1 MNQESRN
8 HKDTIKATGE
18 LWKAIL
24 WPHPGVREKSFGGVG
39 SLAEVTFFSAS
50 AVPHR
55 KEEEEGEEEKEE
67 QEEEYEEE
75 EDR

>member
-24 WPHPGVREKSFGGVG
+24 WPHPGVRKKSFGGVG
-39 SLAEVTFFSAS
+39 LLAEVILISAS

-55 KEEEEGEEEKEE
+55 KEEEEGEEE

>member
-18 LWKAIL
+18 LWQAIL
-24 WPHPGVREKSFGGVG
+24 WPHPGVLEKSFGGVG
-39 SLAEVTFFSAS
+39 LLAEVNLIYAS
-50 AVPHR
+50 AVPQR
-55 KEEEEGEEEKEE
+55 KEEEEGKEE
-67 QEEEYEEE
+67 QEEEYEKE